1 MFSISNIRNKVNKS
15 KVSYSFSKFMF
26 GDVCS
31 IFDIFLLLTATAIFS
46 LSGGLIGLGLV
57 TYILPTYTGFTML
70 GCMTLSALSIWG
82 VIYRSYKKSYKKE
95 KYNVSQEDLREY
107 IRSLENTELKKNAIN
122 CIAETAKENKGNISF
137 KEFESIYNKIKEI
150 KRIEIL
156 EKEDEAAKEATEC
169 LMKTLEKE
177 VYDEKELIIEHKQE
191 QNVI

>member
-1 MFSISNIRNKVNKS
+1 MFSISNISNKVKKS
-15 KVSYSFSKFMF
+15 KVNYSFGKFMF
-26 GDVCS
+26 GDLLS
-31 IFDIFLLLTATAIFS
+31 IFDVLLLLTATAMFS
-46 LSGGLIGLGLV
+46 LPGGLIGLGLV
-57 TYILPTYTGFTML
+57 TYILPMYTGFTIL

-82 VIYRSYKKSYKKE
+82 IIYRSYKKSYKKE

-156 EKEDEAAKEATEC
+156 EKEDEATKEATEC
-169 LMKTLEKE
+169 LVKTLREELTLKKIK
-177 VYDEKELIIEHKQE
+177 EKELI
-191 QNVI
+191 

>member
-1 MFSISNIRNKVNKS
+1 MFSISNISNKVKKS
-15 KVSYSFSKFMF
+15 KVNYSFGKFMF
-26 GDVCS
+26 GDLLS
-31 IFDIFLLLTATAIFS
+31 IFDVLLLLTATAMFS
-46 LSGGLIGLGLV
+46 FPGGLIGLGLV
-57 TYILPTYTGFTML
+57 TYILPMYTGYTGFTIL

-82 VIYRSYKKSYKKE
+82 IIYRSYKKSYKKE

-169 LMKTLEKE
+169 LVKTLREELTLKKIK
-177 VYDEKELIIEHKQE
+177 EKELI
-191 QNVI
+191 